1 MGWTGYEGE
10 ISIGMLIRKMY
21 CSKCGNR
28 LNRTKVSNLWHKGEE
43 GYQSHIL
50 GHQTIGMDKIVK
62 TSYIYKCPNCGNIT
76 TYDEQKLISK
86 KQKECKSKILSEDNK
101 E

>member
-28 LNRTKVSNLWHKGEE
+28 LDRKKVSNLLHKGEN
-43 GYQSHIL
+43 GYQNHIL

-76 TYDEQKLISK
+76 TYEEQLIISK
-86 KQKECKSKILSEDNK
+86 KQKKNKTRVLFDENK